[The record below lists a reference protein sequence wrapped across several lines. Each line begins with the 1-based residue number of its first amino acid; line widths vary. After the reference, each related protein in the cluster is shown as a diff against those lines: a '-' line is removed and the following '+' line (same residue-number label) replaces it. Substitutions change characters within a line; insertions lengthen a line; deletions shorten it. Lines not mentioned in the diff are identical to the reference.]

1 MKNKSLVNM
10 PCPIAKSLEHVGEW
24 WNILI
29 LREALMGVSRFDD
42 FQNHLGIATSTL
54 AKRLNALVE
63 SGLLARRQYCEKPP
77 RDEYVI
83 TKKGLDFRPVLLT
96 LMQWGNTY
104 YADGEPM
111 IQLVDTQTN
120 QAVDLMLVDRNTQL
134 EIDPQRH
141 QSQPG
146 PAADDMIKAR
156 FEASL
161 VSAAKPQQGPID
173 LHLKT

>member
-1 MKNKSLVNM
+1 MKNKSLLNM

-42 FQNHLGIATSTL
+42 FQHYLGIATSTL

-63 SGLLARRQYCEKPP
+63 SGLLERRQYCEKPP

-83 TKKGLDFRPVLLT
+83 TQKGLDFRPVLLT
-96 LMQWGNTY
+96 MMQWGNQY
-104 YADGEPM
+104 YADGEPA

-120 QAVDLMLVDRNTQL
+120 QAVDLMLVDRNTNL

-141 QSQPG
+141 RSQAG
-146 PAADDMIKAR
+146 PAADELIKAR
-156 FEASL
+156 FE
-161 VSAAKPQQGPID
+161 
-173 LHLKT
+173 

>member
-1 MKNKSLVNM
+1 MKNKSLLNM

-29 LREALMGVSRFDD
+29 LREAFMGVSRFDD

-63 SGLLARRQYCEKPP
+63 SGLLERQQYCEKPP

-96 LMQWGNTY
+96 IMQWGNKY
-104 YADGEPM
+104 YAEGGAT
-111 IQLVDTQTN
+111 IQLMDTETN
-120 QAVDLMLVDRNTQL
+120 QAVDLMLVDRNTQQ

-141 QSQPG
+141 RTQPG
-146 PAADDMIKAR
+146 PAADDDIKAR
-156 FEASL
+156 FE
-161 VSAAKPQQGPID
+161 V
-173 LHLKT
+173 